1 MKSFKQFNEELNDSE
16 YVNEYIEFTL
26 EEWEDLSEE
35 DQDLFED
42 IPEGITVEEFMT
54 LEGFKAMNKMKRKKM
69 QRNKDLS
76 KFKDRGKKLKAKVDR
91 KRGAKK
97 IKLKKQTKKRKKKY
111 GHKMKMADKAF
122 GHAKSKFTKKK

>member
-1 MKSFKQFNEELNDSE
+1 MKSFKQFNEDLDDSE
-16 YVNEYIEFTL
+16 YVNEYIEFTV

-91 KRGAKK
+91 KKGANK

-111 GHKMKMADKAF
+111 GHKMKMADKSY

>member
-1 MKSFKQFNEELNDSE
+1 MKTYKQLREELDDFE
-16 YVNEYIEFTL
+16 YVTEYVEFTE
-26 EEWEDLSEE
+26 EEWNDLSIE

-42 IPEGITVEEFMT
+42 IPEGITVEEFMS

-76 KFKDRGKKLKAKVDR
+76 KFKDRGKKLKAKQDR
-91 KRGAKK
+91 KKGGTR

-122 GHAKSKFTKKK
+122 GHARSKFTK